1 MKVRMTEKLE
11 LLNYFNATPQN
22 LKKKFIFGQGF
33 FKIKRLEFIR
43 VARAALFGWSRSRFF
58 GLAPSTAPT
67 PTPTLTLRTVN
78 ILFLRD
84 PKYDYDFDDYD

>member
-1 MKVRMTEKLE
+1 MKLHAQKHSRHPIVNILS
-11 LLNYFNATPQN
+11 PQHFD
-22 LKKKFIFGQGF
+22 LKT
-33 FKIKRLEFIR
+33 R